1 MNKIILLAV
10 FIGNPYFILAQDL
23 APHDEGNYLIRAG
36 QSQTVHTFIRL
47 LEKPDVDSE
56 MLYIDSLFLKER
68 PKYKDSLNMYSRQL
82 IKYLKSAKLSV
93 VIVFPEEVYNTY
105 RCRYFTKKIVFYM
118 DLYLKVANANS
129 LIMKISN
136 KTPEELVLENIEL
149 DKRRIKS
156 NQKQEVA
163 PPPQGLN

>member
-10 FIGNPYFILAQDL
+10 FIGNPYFILAQEL

-47 LEKPDVDSE
+47 LEKPDVDSV
-56 MLYIDSLFLKER
+56 MLYI
-68 PKYKDSLNMYSRQL
+68 DSLNMYSRQL

-118 DLYLKVANANS
+118 DLYLKVGNANS

-136 KTPEELVLENIEL
+136 KTPEELVLENIDL
-149 DKRRIKS
+149 DKRRSKS

-163 PPPQGLN
+163 PPAQGLN